1 MQLATPEIAQKLARH
16 PERTQH
22 IFEEMCQVGNP
33 QVQNK
38 RDYRIYQSIVS
49 SMYLIECYRVEN
61 GELLNN
67 SKQPQQL

>member
-1 MQLATPEIAQKLARH
+1 MQLATPEIAQKLERH

-22 IFEEMCQVGNP
+22 IIEEMCQVRNP

-38 RDYRIYQSIVS
+38 KDYRIYQSIVS
-49 SMYLIECYRVEN
+49 SMYWVEN
-61 GELLNN
+61 GKLLNN